1 MEFAALILF
10 ALLIALYFLPTI
22 VASQRKHLSVNSIF
36 VLNLFLGWS
45 VIFWVI
51 SLVWALKNEPKKS
64 LQELKVSLNHDDIK
78 ENEKSDSIGDE
89 LVKIA
94 DLNAKGILSDE
105 EFLLAKEKILK
116 K

>member
-1 MEFAALILF
+1 MEAGVIIFLVLF
-10 ALLIALYFLPTI
+10 IVLYFLPTI
-22 VASQRKHLSVNSIF
+22 VASHRKHLSVNSIF
-36 VLNLFLGWS
+36 VRNLFVGWS

-51 SLVWALKNEPKKS
+51 SVVWALKNEPKKS

-78 ENEKSDSIGDE
+78 ESEKSDSIGDE

-94 DLNAKGILSDE
+94 DLNAKGILSDD
-105 EFLLAKEKILK
+105 EFILAKEKILK

>member
-1 MEFAALILF
+1 MEAGVIIFLVLF
-10 ALLIALYFLPTI
+10 IVLYFLPTI
-22 VASQRKHLSVNSIF
+22 VASHRKHLSVNSIF

-94 DLNAKGILSDE
+94 DLNAKGILSND